1 MSSFANSN
9 SNSNSNSAKSKI
21 IKYSDWNPK
30 LNKYM
35 PAKVNDKG
43 GKSITLISKQ
53 TNRALHL
60 DTPMMMTWGISDFCD
75 DQGVSDNKYK
85 ISINFPNPEYKT
97 AETDIM
103 LKKMI
108 EFQEQILDD
117 AVENSELWWGEKMS
131 RELVKHT
138 FFPFLKFRK
147 NKDTNKIDYTSAPS
161 FSAKVPY
168 YKDTEQWAVELYDLN
183 SNMIFPCDD
192 TSLNPSDFVPKMS
205 QVACLIQCTGLWIG
219 GKGWG
224 LTWKL
229 VQAVVKPKENE
240 SIRGKCQ
247 ISISANDMKPIVE
260 EDEEVVT
267 DYGYHEHEVKKVP
280 VDTTVEDSDEETD
293 VDVPVVPEPVDVSEP
308 EPEPV
313 KVKPVASVFA
323 KKPVVV
329 AASAAAPVSEPPA
342 ASAPKVVK
350 KVVKKKVTA

>member
-1 MSSFANSN
+1 
-9 SNSNSNSAKSKI
+9 
-21 IKYSDWNPK
+21 
-30 LNKYM
+30 M

-75 DQGVSDNKYK
+75 DQGMSDNKYK

-97 AETDIM
+97 AESDIM

-147 NKDTNKIDYTSAPS
+147 NKETNKIDYNSAPS

-168 YKDTEQWAVELYDLN
+168 YKDTEQWAVELYDIN

-192 TSLNPSDFVPKMS
+192 SSLNPSDFVPKMS
-205 QVACLIQCTGLWIG
+205 KVACLIQCTGIWIG

-229 VQAVVKPKENE
+229 IQAVVMPKENE

-247 ISISANDMKPIVE
+247 ISISANDINASAEQLDEPEVDEPVVVE
-260 EDEEVVT
+260 
-267 DYGYHEHEVKKVP
+267 KKKEP
-280 VDTTVEDSDEETD
+280 VNTTVEDSDDEGE
-293 VDVPVVPEPVDVSEP
+293 VAVAAVVEPVAEVEAKSA
-308 EPEPV
+308 
-313 KVKPVASVFA
+313 VAPVFA
-323 KKPVVV
+323 KKPVASPVTPV
-329 AASAAAPVSEPPA
+329 ASVSSDP
-342 ASAPKVVK
+342 PKVVK
-350 KVVKKKVTA
+350 KVIKKKVTA